1 MKKFLSL
8 LVLAAALMPAATFAD
23 NGNKPYESPNK
34 YLPNTGMED
43 TPLVVIRFNKEQN
56 VMYQIPLQNAVK
68 KAMHVY
74 PGAFFEIVSL
84 IPTTGSY
91 KEDEDA
97 AMTAAANARRVMQT
111 MTEIGLPPERFQTN
125 YTTTSTLGLN
135 EIRIFV
141 R

>member
-1 MKKFLSL
+1 
-8 LVLAAALMPAATFAD
+8 
-23 NGNKPYESPNK
+23 
-34 YLPNTGMED
+34 
-43 TPLVVIRFNKEQN
+43 
-56 VMYQIPLQNAVK
+56 
-68 KAMHVY
+68 MHVY